1 MHPLSE
7 TTLNCTFTRG
17 PWTATL
23 ALIKVDE
30 STKLKRIFL
39 HAKNSQ
45 NWCNFLGIGTV
56 SVHMSKW
63 LQKWTFSLATPQLD
77 EVMDQSETPL

>member
-7 TTLNCTFTRG
+7 T
-17 PWTATL
+17 
-23 ALIKVDE
+23 
-30 STKLKRIFL
+30 
-39 HAKNSQ
+39 
-45 NWCNFLGIGTV
+45 TV